1 MVLTTTLVILGTA
14 LWLDANPIGLGTH
27 QQLGLPPCG
36 FLASTRLP
44 CATCGM
50 TTAFT
55 HAVHGRLVTS
65 LLTQP
70 AGLAMAMFTA
80 IVTIVSA
87 WALVVGA
94 SLGPIVQWLWRPI
107 MIWLFA
113 ALVIGS
119 WAYKILTLYW
129 GFQI

>member
-1 MVLTTTLVILGTA
+1 MVLTVALGILATA
-14 LWLDANPIGLGTH
+14 LWLDAAPTGLGTH

-55 HAVHGRLVTS
+55 HAVHGRLFTS
-65 LLTQP
+65 LITQP
-70 AGLAMAMFTA
+70 AGMVMAMLTA
-80 IVTIVSA
+80 IVAIISL

-107 MIWLFA
+107 TLWLFA

-119 WAYKILTLYW
+119 WAYKALALYW
-129 GFQI
+129 GLQI